1 MMLKND
7 PFALIF
13 SAGDVATQ
21 LTCLEFFGLAD
32 SLRAKECLL
41 ALVRQQRS
49 DGAHPSGF
57 DSAQWGMLETV
68 RHTLLLLQVGLPAD
82 GLNVH
87 SAVRFVLRQQRADGG
102 WCENPDLALPP
113 ERFWLSTQR
122 SITWLTADVVELLR
136 QAGSGEDAGCQAALS
151 WLRAMQNRRGAW
163 PSRAWDPEEHP
174 DDSGDPDATSQIG
187 FLMGDLYGQDEPVYA
202 RAQEL
207 FEGYLDQAVQEVERG
222 YRIRPRDG
230 QRVDLDVYDLTHLL
244 LSWPLDP
251 PRRIRHGYDTGDA
264 RVRRMMEALVGIQ
277 RADGG
282 WRPFWAEESCPVYTV
297 LAVKALVLSGALEQ
311 EKLQAAVSAYAA

>member
-1 MMLKND
+1 VKLKNN
-7 PFALIF
+7 PFALVF
-13 SAGDVATQ
+13 AAGDAATQ
-21 LTCLEFFGLAD
+21 LTCLEFFGLGD
-32 SLRAKECLL
+32 SPRAKECLL

-57 DSAQWGMLETV
+57 DMAQWGMLETV
-68 RHTLLLLQVGLPAD
+68 RHTLLLLQVGLPVD
-82 GLNVH
+82 GLNVR
-87 SAVRFVLRQQRADGG
+87 SAVRFVLRQQQPDGG

-136 QAGSGEDAGCQAALS
+136 RAGLGEDARCQAALS
-151 WLRAMQNRRGAW
+151 WLRAMQNQRGAW
-163 PSRAWDPEEHP
+163 PSQAWDPKEHP
-174 DDSGDPDATSQIG
+174 DESGDPDATSQIG
-187 FLMGDLYGQDEPVYA
+187 FLMGDLYGEDDPAYA
-202 RAQEL
+202 KAREL
-207 FEGYLDQAVQEVERG
+207 FEGYLDQAAQEVEQG

-251 PRRIRHGYDTGDA
+251 PRRIQRGHDTGDP
-264 RVRRMMEALVGIQ
+264 RVRRMMEALVAIQ

-297 LAVKALVLSGALEQ
+297 LAVKTLVLSGALEQ
-311 EKLQAAVSAYAA
+311 ENLQAAVSVYAA